1 MCSASPAYT
10 SRQVSTQCSQPLRT
24 VKRLGWG
31 VGEGDIPLKKKK
43 KEKQRK
49 RERFKKTKTKT
60 KKTNHIS
67 WCAYLYS
74 KFNSSRL
81 SGTTPRRHL
90 LLPSLSGAIHNQDL
104 NPAAAAETQLIAGL
118 PIWAIL
124 PRIFRSRYRPDP
136 EGTAARGRCR
146 CLPKRSFPQ
155 RHAVCW
161 TFCPCFLWP
170 PRSSPQT
177 ETRCC
182 RGSQPRHQQFTIS
195 VSYTHLTLPTRSL
208 V

>member
-1 MCSASPAYT
+1 MGHT
-10 SRQVSTQCSQPLRT
+10 
-24 VKRLGWG
+24 
-31 VGEGDIPLKKKK
+31 PLKKKRK
-43 KEKQRK
+43 KEKRK
-49 RERFKKTKTKT
+49 KKEDKEKE
-60 KKTNHIS
+60 TNNIS

-182 RGSQPRHQQFTIS
+182 RGSQPRRQQFTI
-195 VSYTHLTLPTRSL
+195 
-208 V
+208 